1 MRRSDTSPASPLA
14 TLTRAAVIALSL
26 TAAAPLALAQQNNPV
41 YVDDSLAAAEAIA
54 RAVELSASGNH
65 AEASRV
71 LQRALDEDA
80 ERLLADENDPNL
92 FHTVRARV
100 HEVLLARPALLE
112 EYRAVEGVEAAR
124 LLALADAQSQEQVER
139 TRLLTTPGLDAALR
153 VAQRRVE
160 RAQFWSAL
168 RVLEP
173 LAHHPDLSGSRLE
186 RALALAQ
193 SAAEYLNADP
203 AAVAIAQSI
212 ADSPRSD
219 ADLDPIV
226 ARPLPALVQGRSPFD
241 TAADVPF
248 DSMLSKPLW
257 STPIVTDPDI
267 ADTVRNS
274 APTPAELP
282 RVAATGLSVM
292 PSVTDDTIYIN
303 SGDLIA
309 AYDRYTLSP
318 RWPERR
324 FESSGMGAQAR
335 ALARRNTSRGVSL
348 DDTSTITVAGPWLVA
363 VTGTPAGSRRLGDP
377 SVHALDAQTGEIAW
391 SVDVSRI
398 DPALESAII
407 RGRPVVHGGVVIV
420 AASRQL
426 AQRRLESVQLVGLDL
441 ATGNLLWR
449 TPLASAGALPYN
461 AANSSSDGAI
471 EWRGLV
477 LRSDELGVLG
487 AIDAASGRPEWIRR
501 SANASLARR
510 ESWPYES
517 HTPVVIDDRAYVV
530 SPDASLIVEL
540 DANTGATLREFTTQA
555 IGAPRYLLVEGDS
568 LFSVSE
574 STVVALQLPEPSTGA
589 RPDAQPTPI
598 QGRVVFAAPR
608 PWIRGRVVVAKDALV
623 IPVRD
628 GVVIARLDQLDPS
641 GRPRIQRLDLDRPGA
656 VLPLHDQLVIV
667 DDIEVHT
674 YLLWETAENQLLRRI
689 ESEPSD
695 PTPAV
700 VYAELAYRAG
710 KPQTLLPAV
719 RLAQRSLDRDP
730 TSPISRASRQRLFSS
745 LVSMLKPEAAVETTP
760 LTRDIRAGL
769 VDALDTLASRPDERA
784 SALLLRGEHAQ
795 AFDSAQRAVAA
806 YQSVLDDP
814 MLAGAQLHGV
824 GIVRSASDE
833 ATRRLR
839 ALVRGHGPTVYAP
852 YDAEASAALARLG
865 AWSDATDYG
874 DLARRYPVAPTSVR
888 AWMLAAEAHE
898 RLGHPERAAIALE
911 NGFSVARDALVTDR
925 ATIGELTGRLVTLLQ
940 TLGRPTAAAQTL
952 SRILSE
958 YGEDLALTAAG
969 EPLDL
974 ASLRASLASA
984 ANAANRR
991 ARVGPIDDNLPPI
1004 PLMDWAIVDPLVQR
1018 DVAQPRQHTV
1028 LASDDA
1034 YALFA
1039 LDENG
1044 DLTKRWEIRRAPSAA
1059 LVLLDDRA
1067 AYFTTE
1073 SGDGRTIV
1081 RVDIETGEPV
1091 WSTPYFR
1098 SIFGDNA
1105 GARDPRVVAS
1115 PDQRSQP
1122 FIDVPAIGR
1131 RQILE
1136 LLVDFDDRSLVLV
1149 ERSGRAAAFDTQS
1162 GEMLWARDD
1171 LPAEVYDITAEA
1183 GVLVVG
1189 GAHTPRR
1196 INNNDA
1202 RVPAISTIDLR
1213 TGRTLHDLRTDTGP
1227 VRWIRAAGPAR
1238 TIVGFEDGVA
1248 CFDPFRGEQRWFNTN
1263 PALRESVESW
1273 VFTDRLI
1280 LMDSSDRLWQVA
1292 IDDGSMRAQPLDN
1305 QSRLTRGGPVRTAE
1319 FGDRA
1324 AFATL
1329 VGLIVYGPDGE
1340 VVGKDASL
1348 NSDTAISSA
1357 FVQDKLIAIE
1367 QAESEVREDLNVHK
1381 VRQFDALNGALRSTQ
1396 RVLLGARP
1404 SAVAAIDGYIFITAG
1419 QATIAYPAPA
1429 K

>member
-1 MRRSDTSPASPLA
+1 MRRSDTSLQTALA
-14 TLTRAAVIALSL
+14 NATRATVIALAL
-26 TAAAPLALAQQNNPV
+26 TVAAPAALAQQNNPV
-41 YVDDSLAAAEAIA
+41 YVDDSLAAAEAIV
-54 RAVELSASGNH
+54 RAVELSSSGNH

-71 LQRALDEDA
+71 LQRVLDEDA
-80 ERLLADENDPNL
+80 EKLLAAETDPNL
-92 FHTVRARV
+92 FHTVRSRV
-100 HEVLLARPALLE
+100 HEILLARPALLE
-112 EYRAVEGVEAAR
+112 EYRAVETVEAAR
-124 LLALADAQSQEQVER
+124 LLARKDAQSLEQVER
-139 TRLLTTPGLDAALR
+139 TRLLTTPGIDAALR
-153 VAQRRVE
+153 VAQRRIE

-168 RVLEP
+168 RLIEP
-173 LAHHPDLSGSRLE
+173 LAQHPDLSGARLE
-186 RALALAQ
+186 RALTLAQ
-193 SAAEYLNADP
+193 TAAEYLNADP
-203 AAVAIAQSI
+203 AALAVAQAI
-212 ADSPRSD
+212 ADSPRSTVE
-219 ADLDPIV
+219 LEPV
-226 ARPLPALVQGRSPFD
+226 EARPLPHLVESRSPFD
-241 TAADVPF
+241 TASEIPF
-248 DSMLSKPLW
+248 ESMLSKPLW
-257 STPIVTDPDI
+257 STPIVSDPDI
-267 ADTVRNS
+267 AETVRNS

-282 RVAATGLSVM
+282 RVASMGLSVM

-324 FESSGMGAQAR
+324 FETSGVNAQAR
-335 ALARRNTSRGVSL
+335 AIARRNTSRGVSL
-348 DDTSTITVAGPWLVA
+348 DDTSTIVVAGPWLVA
-363 VTGTPAGSRRLGDP
+363 VTGTPASGRRLGDP

-391 SVDVSRI
+391 SVDVARL
-398 DPALESAII
+398 DPALDSAII
-407 RGRPVVHGGVVIV
+407 RGRPIVHGGVVIV

-426 AQRRLESVQLVGLDL
+426 AQRRLEGIQLVGLDL
-441 ATGNLLWR
+441 ATGRMLWR

-461 AANSSSDGAI
+461 SANSSSDGAI

-477 LRSDELGVLG
+477 IRSDELGVLG
-487 AIDAASGRPEWIRR
+487 AVDAASGRPEWIRR

-517 HTPVVIDDRAYVV
+517 HLPVVIDDRAYVV
-530 SPDASLIVEL
+530 SPDASLLVEL
-540 DANTGATLREFTTQA
+540 DAKTGATLREFTTQA
-555 IGAPRYLLVEGDS
+555 IGAPRYLLVEDDR

-574 STVVALQLPEPSTGA
+574 STVVSLQLPDAPTDP
-589 RPDAQPTPI
+589 RPDAQPIPI
-598 QGRVVFAAPR
+598 QGRVIFTAPR
-608 PWIRGRVVVAKDALV
+608 PWIRGRVVVAQDALV

-628 GVVIARLDQLDPS
+628 GIVIARLDEPDAS

-656 VLPLHDQLVIV
+656 VLPLRDQLVIV

-674 YLLWETAENQLLRRI
+674 YLLWETAEHQLLRRI
-689 ESEPSD
+689 EGEPSD

-719 RLAQRSLDRDP
+719 RLAQRSLDRNP
-730 TSPISRASRQRLFSS
+730 TSPISRASRQRLFASV
-745 LVSMLKPEAAVETTP
+745 VSMLKPEATAEITP
-760 LTRDIRAGL
+760 LSRDIRAGL

-795 AFDSAQRAVAA
+795 AFVGADRAVAA

-814 MLAGAQLHGV
+814 VLAAAQLHGV
-824 GIVRSASDE
+824 GIVRNASDE

-852 YDAEASAALARLG
+852 YDDEAATALARLG
-865 AWSDATDYG
+865 AWSDAADYG

-911 NGFSVARDALVTDR
+911 NGFTVARDALVTDR

-958 YGEDLALTAAG
+958 YGDDLALTAAG

-984 ANAANRR
+984 ASAANRR
-991 ARVGPIDDNLPPI
+991 ARVGPIDEDQQPI
-1004 PLMDWAIVDPLVQR
+1004 PLMGWSIVDPLVQR

-1044 DLTKRWEIRRAPSAA
+1044 ALTKRWEIPRAPSAA
-1059 LVLLDDRA
+1059 LVFLDDRA

-1073 SGDGRTIV
+1073 TGEGRYIV
-1081 RVDIETGEPV
+1081 RIDTATGEPV
-1091 WSTPYFR
+1091 WTTPPFR
-1098 SIFGDNA
+1098 SIFGENA
-1105 GARDPRVVAS
+1105 GARDPRVLS
-1115 PDQRSQP
+1115 NPDQRSQP
-1122 FIDVPAIGR
+1122 FIDVPASGR

-1149 ERSGRAAAFDTQS
+1149 ERSGRGAAFDTQS
-1162 GEMLWARDD
+1162 GAMLWARDD
-1171 LPAEVYDITAEA
+1171 LPAEIYDIAAEA
-1183 GVLVVG
+1183 GVLVLG

-1196 INNNDA
+1196 INNNDP
-1202 RVPAISTIDLR
+1202 RIPAVSTIDLR
-1213 TGRTLHDLRTDTGP
+1213 TGRTLHDMRTDTGP

-1292 IDDGSMRAQPLDN
+1292 IDDGSMRAQPLDHE
-1305 QSRLTRGGPVRTAE
+1305 SRLTRGGPVRTAE
-1319 FGDRA
+1319 FNHRA
-1324 AFATL
+1324 AFASL
-1329 VGLIVYGPDGE
+1329 VGLIVYAPNGE

-1357 FVQDKLIAIE
+1357 FVQDKLVAIE

-1381 VRQFDALNGALRSTQ
+1381 LRLFDALNGSLLSTQ

-1404 SAVAAIDGYIFITAG
+1404 SAVGALDGYIFVTAG
-1419 QATIAYPAPA
+1419 QATIVYPAPA
-1429 K
+1429 R